1 MMPQSV
7 MMSEGFD
14 HIRITNNAKS
24 DILRISNEDEFAAQ
38 WQLDT
43 GRLTMRH
50 ARPTH
55 YLSLGLTLFT
65 LLLLPL
71 SGHTQQQIPDDV
83 QTRQVNIWSEGTR
96 LSGTIYRSAALAP
109 DTLQPTILMA
119 HGWGGVAAQLTRDAV
134 AFARAGYTVLTFDYR
149 GWGESDGRIILANET
164 AGLPAERSGTL
175 SAEVREIREIVDPV
189 DMLTDWHN
197 ALHWLHG
204 EPGVDVNRIG
214 LWGSSQSG
222 GYVVEM
228 AIRDP
233 RVKAVHSQVGSLSGR
248 SIGDTD
254 AARQEATARARWQL
268 PYPEAGARVV
278 GNLRGAPI
286 AARFANYSPVD
297 NITSISSTPIQF
309 VLAENEEL
317 FDNREHGILAHERY
331 QGPKR
336 LVIIPGITHYGI
348 YSTAW
353 QQSSELAIEWFDQH
367 LK

>member
-1 MMPQSV
+1 MLISIFRSV
-7 MMSEGFD
+7 VLLVMATLPFM
-14 HIRITNNAKS
+14 T
-24 DILRISNEDEFAAQ
+24 
-38 WQLDT
+38 
-43 GRLTMRH
+43 H
-50 ARPTH
+50 A
-55 YLSLGLTLFT
+55 
-65 LLLLPL
+65 
-71 SGHTQQQIPDDV
+71 QQQVPDDV
-83 QTRQVNIWSEGTR
+83 HARSVDIWSEGTR
-96 LSGTIYRSAALAP
+96 LSGTVYRAASAPAQENQA
-109 DTLQPTILMA
+109 TILMA

-149 GWGESDGRIILANET
+149 GWGESDGRIILADEAT
-164 AGLPAERSGTL
+164 GLQSDRTGQF

-189 DMLTDWHN
+189 DMLADWHN
-197 ALHWLHG
+197 ALHWLHA
-204 EPGVDVNRIG
+204 EPGVDTNRIG

-233 RVKAVHSQVGSLSGR
+233 RVKAVHSQVGSMSGKQ
-248 SIGDTD
+248 IGDTD
-254 AARQEATARARWQL
+254 AAREEATKRARWNL

-297 NITSISSTPIQF
+297 DIRKIDNIPIQF
-309 VLAENEEL
+309 VLAEDEEL
-317 FDNREHGILAHERY
+317 FDNNEHGIRAHDRY

-348 YSTAW
+348 YTSAW
-353 QQSSELAIEWFDQH
+353 RQSSELALEWFDRH